1 MAALAKSASM
11 TQQPVKY
18 QFFLQAYRDCPQRD
32 GENFHDWMTRLGERA
47 TELQATEQA
56 ERLPYREIE

>member
-1 MAALAKSASM
+1 M